1 MTTVVFILMILVCF
15 NFLLKQTFVAR
26 HILIITTLVLGIFAT
41 LMWQVAIEQSKT
53 QIADWL
59 QNTELMRDIAVVLS
73 VDVVAQLTF
82 CILTVRMADS
92 KHQKFRSRL
101 MAKALLLYPGFIIFP
116 VVLALL
122 VQLIF
127 LFPGVSFML
136 VSSLLGAAILIV
148 VPLGSFLLRRLLPES
163 DLRLEIL
170 FLSNVLVA
178 FVGVIATVNGETQNT
193 PTGSVDLWALAAFIV
208 LLAVGFAMGFVW
220 NSWRQRNMFNK

>member
-26 HILIITTLVLGIFAT
+26 HILIITTFVLGIFAT

-82 CILTVRMADS
+82 CILTVRMTDS
-92 KHQKFRSRL
+92 KDHRLRSRI
-101 MAKALLLYPGFIIFP
+101 MAKGLLLYPGFIIFP

-148 VPLGSFLLRRLLPES
+148 VPLGSLLLRRLLPES

-178 FVGVIATVNGETQNT
+178 FVSVIATVNGETQNT

-208 LLAVGFAMGFVW
+208 LLAVGFAMGLLW

>member
-26 HILIITTLVLGIFAT
+26 HILIITTFVLGIFAT

-53 QIADWL
+53 QISDWL

-73 VDVVAQLTF
+73 MDVVAQLTF

-92 KHQKFRSRL
+92 KHRKFRSRL
-101 MAKALLLYPGFIIFP
+101 MAKGLLLYPGFIIFP

-136 VSSLLGAAILIV
+136 VSSLLGAAIFIV

-220 NSWRQRNMFNK
+220 NSWRQRHMFNK

>member
-92 KHQKFRSRL
+92 EYQRLRSRL
-101 MAKALLLYPGFIIFP
+101 MAKGLLLYPRGACVAGATHFP
-116 VVLALL
+116 VPRCVVYACLL
-122 VQLIF
+122 I
-127 LFPGVSFML
+127 
-136 VSSLLGAAILIV
+136 
-148 VPLGSFLLRRLLPES
+148 
-163 DLRLEIL
+163 
-170 FLSNVLVA
+170 
-178 FVGVIATVNGETQNT
+178 
-193 PTGSVDLWALAAFIV
+193 TGSGYFYCRTAWKLFVASIAAGIRLAS
-208 LLAVGFAMGFVW
+208 G
-220 NSWRQRNMFNK
+220 NSFPF

>member
-26 HILIITTLVLGIFAT
+26 HILIIPTLVLGIFAT

-92 KHQKFRSRL
+92 KYQRLRSRL

-136 VSSLLGAAILIV
+136 VSSLLGAAIFIV

-220 NSWRQRNMFNK
+220 NSWRQRNIFNK